1 MGWFFLWCPEN
12 RIDFIDNFVSMNSM
26 LERMKDWEQ
35 MQKDLDE
42 LELLRKKKFF
52 MAELVEVVEEMK
64 LIKEG
69 KLRSRSADD
78 FLNEL

>member
-1 MGWFFLWCPEN
+1 MWCPEN
-12 RIDFIDNFVSMNSM
+12 RIDFIDNFVSMNDL
-26 LERMKDWEQ
+26 LEPMKDWEQ